1 MSISVAVLGNRA
13 EFELEVEGHRSKELG
28 VLSLA
33 EERFAVKTGSVTLT
47 LEKDGSVSLQGGKLE
62 LNGTE
67 SVLLKAP
74 TITENG

>member
-47 LEKDGSVSLQGGKLE
+47 LEKDGSVALQGGKLE